1 MGLIDMRE
9 IATEAIGWASSLI
22 LLATIVRQ
30 VYKQWRERSSE
41 GVSRWLFVGQTAASV
56 GFSVYS
62 YLLGSWVFLF
72 TNLAML
78 ASALVGEA
86 IFRRNKARAGALP

>member
-1 MGLIDMRE
+1 MRE

-78 ASALVGEA
+78 ASALAGEV
-86 IFRRNKARAGALP
+86 IFKRNKARAATPP

>member
-1 MGLIDMRE
+1 M
-9 IATEAIGWASSLI
+9 ATEAIGWASSLV

-41 GVSRWLFVGQTAASV
+41 GVSRWLFVGQIAASV

-78 ASALVGEA
+78 ASALIGEA
-86 IFRRNKARAGALP
+86 IFQRNKARAAASL

>member
-1 MGLIDMRE
+1 MRE
-9 IATEAIGWASSLI
+9 IATEAIGWISSLI

-41 GVSRWLFVGQTAASV
+41 GVSRWLFIGQTAASI

-86 IFRRNKARAGALP
+86 IFKRNKARAGARP

>member
-1 MGLIDMRE
+1 MRE

-41 GVSRWLFVGQTAASV
+41 GVSRWLFIGQTAASV
-56 GFSVYS
+56 GFSIYS

-86 IFRRNKARAGALP
+86 IFKRNKARATAPP

>member
-1 MGLIDMRE
+1 MRE

-30 VYKQWRERSSE
+30 VYKQWKERSSE
-41 GVSRWLFVGQTAASV
+41 GVSRWLFIGQTAASV

-86 IFRRNKARAGALP
+86 IFQRNKARTAAQS